1 MELPGYARL
10 VWLAR
15 VTGRVS
21 ALITIGHSGGT
32 PASVDLHSEQPLL
45 VSFLKA
51 RLASAKFL
59 SSCADQTIEI
69 RFIYVLAG
77 DPEEEPHSEFKL
89 RAPDTI
95 EVRARPPVPRIRP

>member
-15 VTGRVS
+15 VAGKAS
-21 ALITIGHSGGT
+21 ALITIGHSAGT
-32 PASVDLHSEQPLL
+32 PASVDVRSEQPLL

-51 RLASAKFL
+51 RLVNARFL
-59 SSCADQTIEI
+59 GSCADRTIEI
-69 RFIYVLAG
+69 RFNYVLAG

-89 RAPDTI
+89 LAPDTI
-95 EVRARPPVPRIRP
+95 EVRARPPVPRVRP